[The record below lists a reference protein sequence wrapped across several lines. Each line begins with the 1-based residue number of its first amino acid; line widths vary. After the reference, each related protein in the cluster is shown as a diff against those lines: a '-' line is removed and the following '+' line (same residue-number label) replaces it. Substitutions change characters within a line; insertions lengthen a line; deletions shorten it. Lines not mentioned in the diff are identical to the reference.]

1 MPAFS
6 EMAAPLTDLLK
17 ASSGAQKVKWL
28 VERETAF
35 NLIKSTL
42 TSALVLR
49 HIDPTLR
56 TEVHVGGSQNA
67 VGAVLL
73 QWQPR
78 ESQPR
83 PVAFMSR
90 KLAGAQYC
98 YNARNV
104 QALAV

>member
-1 MPAFS
+1 MANCFRSFMPAFS

-83 PVAFMSR
+83 PVAFM
-90 KLAGAQYC
+90 
-98 YNARNV
+98 
-104 QALAV
+104 